1 MNAIGK
7 NICNLRKQKGFTQE
21 ELASRLN
28 VSFQAVS
35 KWENGASLPDV
46 ATLPLIAKAFG
57 CSIDTLLGY
66 AVEQKIISD
75 YESRYS
81 TEEYYWGVK
90 PSEMCFEV
98 MKLLPPTRALRVLD
112 IGCGEGKDAVF
123 FAKNGYK
130 VSAFDIT
137 QSGIDKAKKLAELH
151 RVDVNFFKADVV
163 DFRLE
168 SEFDV
173 IFCSG
178 VLHFIPNELREEI
191 FENYRSHTSVGGL
204 NAMNVFVKKP
214 LIAVAPDKDSRNFK
228 WRSGELFGYYTD
240 WLLHRCDEVIF
251 DCNSGGVPHK
261 HCMDRVI
268 AQLSGEPPLPLSPPM
283 LDTGNR

>member
-1 MNAIGK
+1 MNTIGK
-7 NICNLRKQKGFTQE
+7 NICNLRKQKGLTQE

-57 CSIDTLLGY
+57 CSIDSLLGY
-66 AVEQKIISD
+66 AVEQRIIND
-75 YESRYS
+75 YESRYD

-98 MKLLPPTRALRVLD
+98 MKLLPPTKPLRVLD

-137 QSGIDKAKKLAELH
+137 QSGIDKAKRLAEQH
-151 RVDVNFFKADVV
+151 RVNVNFFRADVK

-178 VLHFIPNELREEI
+178 VLHYIPNELREEI
-191 FENYRSHTSVGGL
+191 FKNYRSHTSAGGL
-204 NAMNVFVKKP
+204 NAMNAFVKKP
-214 LIAVAPDKDSRNFK
+214 FIPVPPDKDSRNFK
-228 WRSGELFGYYTD
+228 WRSGELFGYYD
-240 WLLHRCDEVIF
+240 EWLLHMCDEVVF

-261 HCMDRVI
+261 HCMDSVI
-268 AQLSGEPPLPLSPPM
+268 AQKIQSG
-283 LDTGNR
+283 

>member
-1 MNAIGK
+1 MNAISR
-7 NICNLRKQKGFTQE
+7 NIRELRTEMGMTQE
-21 ELASRLN
+21 ELARLVN

-35 KWENGASLPDV
+35 KWENGASLPDIS
-46 ATLPLIAKAFG
+46 TLPGVAKALG

-98 MKLLPPTRALRVLD
+98 MRLLPPERPLHLLD

-123 FAKNGYK
+123 FAKNGYR
-130 VSAFDIT
+130 VSAFDVAK
-137 QSGIDKAKKLAELH
+137 SGVDKARRLADKH
-151 RVDVNFFKADVV
+151 RVNVNFFKADIR

-168 SEFDV
+168 NEVDI

-178 VLHFIPNELREEI
+178 VLHFVPEKLRREI
-191 FENYRSHTSVGGL
+191 FENLQRHTSSGGVH
-204 NAMNVFVKKP
+204 AMNVFVKKP
-214 LIAVAPDKDSRNFK
+214 FIPVPPDKDSRNYR
-228 WRSGELFGYYTD
+228 WVSGELTGYYTD
-240 WLLHRCDEVIF
+240 WLLHRCDEVVF
-251 DCNSGGVPHK
+251 DCSSGGVPHK
-261 HCMDRVI
+261 HCMDIMI
-268 AQLSGEPPLPLSPPM
+268 ARKYEGDSL
-283 LDTGNR
+283 

>member
-1 MNAIGK
+1 MSTVGK
-7 NICNLRKQKGFTQE
+7 NICTLRKQKGFTQE
-21 ELASRLN
+21 ELASRLS

-35 KWENGASLPDV
+35 KWENGASMPDV

-57 CSIDTLLGY
+57 CSIDMLLGY
-66 AVEQKIISD
+66 AVEHRIISD
-75 YESRYS
+75 YENRYGR
-81 TEEYYWGVK
+81 EEYYWGVK

-98 MKLLPPTRALRVLD
+98 MKLMPPTRALRVLD

-137 QSGIDKAKKLAELH
+137 QSGIDKAKKLAEQH
-151 RVDVNFFKADVV
+151 RVEVNFFRADIN

-168 SEFDV
+168 SDFDV

-178 VLHFIPNELREEI
+178 VMHFIPNELRSEI

-204 NAMNVFVKKP
+204 NAVNVFVKKP
-214 LIAVAPDKDSRNFK
+214 FIAVPPDKDSRNFK
-228 WRSGELFGYYTD
+228 WLSGEIFGYYTD

-268 AQLSGEPPLPLSPPM
+268 AQL
-283 LDTGNR
+283 TV

>member
-1 MNAIGK
+1 MNTIGK
-7 NICNLRKQKGFTQE
+7 NICTLRKQNGLTQE
-21 ELASRLN
+21 ELAGRLN

-35 KWENGASLPDV
+35 KWENGVSLPDV
-46 ATLPLIAKAFG
+46 STLPLLAKSLG
-57 CSIDTLLGY
+57 CSIDSLLGY
-66 AVEQKIISD
+66 AVEQKIIND

-81 TEEYYWGVK
+81 TDEYYWGVK

-137 QSGIDKAKKLAELH
+137 QSGVDKAKKLAEKH
-151 RVDVNFFKADVV
+151 RVNVNFFKADVK

-173 IFCSG
+173 LFCSG

-191 FENYRSHTSVGGL
+191 FENYRTHTAKNGVH
-204 NAMNVFVKKP
+204 AMNVFVKKP
-214 LIAVAPDKDSRNFK
+214 FIPVSPDKDSRNFK
-228 WRSGELFGYYTD
+228 WISGELFGYYTD

-261 HCMDRVI
+261 HCMDRVV
-268 AQLSGEPPLPLSPPM
+268 AQLIVDS
-283 LDTGNR
+283 

>member
-7 NICNLRKQKGFTQE
+7 NILKMRKELGFTQE

-46 ATLPLIAKAFG
+46 STLPLLAKSLG
-57 CSIDTLLGY
+57 CSIDALLGY

-98 MKLLPPTRALRVLD
+98 MKLLPPTRPLKVLD

-137 QSGIDKAKKLAELH
+137 QSGIDKAKRLAEQH
-151 RVDVNFFKADVV
+151 RVDVNFFKADAA

-191 FENYRSHTSVGGL
+191 FENYRSHTSVGGI

-214 LIAVAPDKDSRNFK
+214 FIAVPPDKDSRNFK

-251 DCNSGGVPHK
+251 DCNSGGVTHK

-268 AQLSGEPPLPLSPPM
+268 AQLIL
-283 LDTGNR
+283 

>member
-1 MNAIGK
+1 MNTIGK
-7 NICNLRKQKGFTQE
+7 NICNLRKQKDLTQE
-21 ELASRLN
+21 ELAGRLN

-57 CSIDTLLGY
+57 CSIDSLLGY
-66 AVEQKIISD
+66 AVEQKIIND
-75 YESRYS
+75 YESRYD

-98 MKLLPPTRALRVLD
+98 MKLIPPTKPLRVLD

-137 QSGIDKAKKLAELH
+137 QSGIDKARRLAEKH
-151 RVDVNFFKADVV
+151 RVNVNFFKADVS

-178 VLHFIPNELREEI
+178 VLHYIPNELREEI
-191 FENYRSHTSVGGL
+191 FENYRKYTAEGGL

-214 LIAVAPDKDSRNFK
+214 FIPAPPDKDSRNFK
-228 WRSGELFGYYTD
+228 WLSGELFGYYD
-240 WLLHRCDEVIF
+240 KWLLHRCDEVVF
-251 DCNSGGVPHK
+251 DCNSGGIPHK
-261 HCMDRVI
+261 HCMDIMISQKV
-268 AQLSGEPPLPLSPPM
+268 Q
-283 LDTGNR
+283 NK

>member
-1 MNAIGK
+1 MNTIGK
-7 NICNLRKQKGFTQE
+7 NICNLRKQNGLTQE
-21 ELASRLN
+21 ELAGRLN

-35 KWENGASLPDV
+35 KWENGVSMPDV
-46 ATLPLIAKAFG
+46 STLPLLAKSLG
-57 CSIDTLLGY
+57 CSIDSLLGY
-66 AVEQKIISD
+66 AVEQKIIND
-75 YESRYS
+75 YESRYD
-81 TEEYYWGVK
+81 TEDYYWGVQ

-98 MKLLPPTRALRVLD
+98 MKLVPPTKTVRVLD

-137 QSGIDKAKKLAELH
+137 GSGVDKAKRLAEKH
-151 RVDVNFFKADVV
+151 RVSVNFFKADVK

-173 IFCSG
+173 LFCSG
-178 VLHFIPNELREEI
+178 VLHYIPNELRREI
-191 FENYRSHTSVGGL
+191 FENYQKHTAEGGIHS
-204 NAMNVFVKKP
+204 MNVFVKKP
-214 LIAVAPDKDSRNFK
+214 FIPVPPDKDSRNFN

-251 DCNSGGVPHK
+251 DCSSGGIPHK
-261 HCMDRVI
+261 HCMDI
-268 AQLSGEPPLPLSPPM
+268 MISQKIQ
-283 LDTGNR
+283 DK

>member
-7 NICNLRKQKGFTQE
+7 NILKMRKQLGMTQE
-21 ELASRLN
+21 ELAGRLN

-35 KWENGASLPDV
+35 KWENGVSMPDV
-46 ATLPLIAKAFG
+46 STLPLLAKSLG
-57 CSIDTLLGY
+57 CSIDSLLGY
-66 AVEQKIISD
+66 AVEQKIIND
-75 YESRYS
+75 YESRYD
-81 TEEYYWGVK
+81 TEEYYWGVQ

-98 MKLLPPTRALRVLD
+98 MKLIPPTKTVRVLD

-137 QSGIDKAKKLAELH
+137 QSGVDKAKRLAEKH
-151 RVDVNFFKADVV
+151 RVSVNFFKADVK

-173 IFCSG
+173 LFCSG
-178 VLHFIPNELREEI
+178 VLHYIPNELRNEI
-191 FENYRSHTSVGGL
+191 FENYQKHTADGGVH
-204 NAMNVFVKKP
+204 AMNVFVKKP
-214 LIAVAPDKDSRNFK
+214 FIPVPPDKDSRNFN
-228 WRSGELFGYYTD
+228 WLSGELFGYYTD
-240 WLLHRCDEVIF
+240 WLLHKCDEVIF

-261 HCMDRVI
+261 HCMDIVI
-268 AQLSGEPPLPLSPPM
+268 AQKIQ
-283 LDTGNR
+283 DN